1 MAENGHETRGPRDRI
16 LDAAAAVLTEKGIG
30 AATTKEIARAAGY
43 SEAMLYKY
51 FDDKSRLFVAV
62 LEERLPSFRAA
73 IEDDEVNVRRAL
85 ERLVAAMMRF
95 YVASFPIS
103 VSVFSTPDLLAA
115 QRRMADATGAGPA
128 APQRSV
134 RAYLERQQA
143 AGRLPAELDTD
154 AVATLLTG
162 AALHTAFLAVFD
174 GRDSV
179 KRPRATARALVAA
192 VLPADVK

>member
-1 MAENGHETRGPRDRI
+1 MAEGEPKPRGPRERI
-16 LDAAAAVLTEKGIG
+16 LDAATAVLTEKGIG

-62 LEERLPSFRAA
+62 LEERLPSFRAV
-73 IEDDEVNVRRAL
+73 IEDDETNVRRAL
-85 ERLVAAMMRF
+85 ERLVETLMRF

-103 VSVFSTPDLLAA
+103 VSIFSSPDLLAA
-115 QRRMADATGAGPA
+115 QRRMASANGTGPA

-134 RAYLERQQA
+134 RAYLERQRT
-143 AGRLPAELDTD
+143 AGRLPADLDAD

-162 AALHTAFLAVFD
+162 AALHAAFLTVFD
-174 GRDSV
+174 GRDAV
-179 KRPRATARALVAA
+179 VRPRATARALVAA
-192 VLPADVK
+192 VLPADVA